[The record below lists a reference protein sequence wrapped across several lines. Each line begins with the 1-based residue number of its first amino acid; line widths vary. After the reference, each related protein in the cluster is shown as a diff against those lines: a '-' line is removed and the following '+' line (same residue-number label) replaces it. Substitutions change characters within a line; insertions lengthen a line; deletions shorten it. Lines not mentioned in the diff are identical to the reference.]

1 MKSKPSLRKRFVL
14 WLAHRLP
21 PCKAIVRLDSESHE
35 RRLSPRE
42 RLLMWMHFRI
52 CSWCQRYTDQIKLIR
67 STASQAKQQ
76 APSQSSKHMPA
87 ESRARLKRRLRE
99 AVDEPR

>member
-1 MKSKPSLRKRFVL
+1 MSSKPSLKKRFIL

-52 CSWCQRYTDQIKLIR
+52 CSWCQRYSDQLKLIR
-67 STASQAKQQ
+67 STASRAKDE
-76 APSQSSKHMPA
+76 APARSAKRMPDD
-87 ESRARLKRRLRE
+87 SRERLKRRLRE
-99 AVDEPR
+99 AVDEPS